1 MSPQHTFFNSTIF
14 TTKNNELAILGNTLD
29 DVREK
34 FINFI
39 TVYEQYGLK
48 GENGAFS
55 YLFGKKTKNAISHE
69 LLSDFERFQ
78 ELFNNSAKSAEVC
91 AEELGDVDS
100 RIVNYAKTCK
110 NGELTTKGFT
120 SSLGEM
126 TLGAKAAT
134 VVTKALAVAGN
145 MLLIW
150 GISKV
155 FEIAVSSINNYIHR
169 VEKAREKLEETISE
183 IESVESEIA
192 QVNKQIDELLSQDAL
207 TITDENDLKR
217 LQLENKELEARLKL
231 LTAQKEAETKD
242 LNEKIEKDYKRDFTG
257 RTQVVWEG
265 TGEYATNV
273 YGQEY
278 EIQKQVEYNRET
290 YFYDCVE
297 QLKAYAAL
305 ERELTEQEKNDFEE
319 KKQYIIDEGTELA
332 NLTEAYVPVTIAE
345 QEMADKWNEMIT
357 SAADVAN
364 MYPGTAMDIVN
375 HLNDKFAKI
384 SYIQNEHTSGMKAV
398 QSLSKNTPARYDKE
412 IQNWINSLNNEE
424 QKIML
429 SCELDNAS
437 LEELKQY
444 LGEQINKFEDIINIT
459 DIFSLKGAEDKA
471 TALSKLSDQLSSVE
485 DLHIS
490 IEIGVYLAVYSYLCV
505 YLMHTFFRKEVVKM
519 I

>member
-1 MSPQHTFFNSTIF
+1 MYYRFPRSTLCNSPQFTQIYNSTIF
-14 TTKNNELAILGNTLD
+14 KTFNNDIDKISAKWGILGRSFNEIGTAISTKISTINKNFQITDDLIGSIKNSGDSIWKRLYPSKESIKFQLIDIDTLYPNKTDSQFSSLLTNLIGIDEQVKLGTGNWQDYFNGLGEGEKWQIEFVQNTDLQKASLD
-29 DVREK
+29 DV
-34 FINFI
+34 
-39 TVYEQYGLK
+39 
-48 GENGAFS
+48 
-55 YLFGKKTKNAISHE
+55 KKAY
-69 LLSDFERFQ
+69 
-78 ELFNNSAKSAEVC
+78 NSAREA
-91 AEELGDVDS
+91 AIAHNAALQQQ
-100 RIVNYAKTCK
+100 
-110 NGELTTKGFT
+110 
-120 SSLGEM
+120 

-145 MLLIW
+145 MLLMW

-278 EIQKQVEYNRET
+278 EIQKQVEHNRET

-384 SYIQNEHTSGMKAV
+384 SYIQNEHTSGMKTV

-412 IQNWINSLNNEE
+412 IQNWINSLNNKE
-424 QKIML
+424 QKIIAN
-429 SCELDNAS
+429 CFN
-437 LEELKQY
+437 
-444 LGEQINKFEDIINIT
+444 F
-459 DIFSLKGAEDKA
+459 
-471 TALSKLSDQLSSVE
+471 
-485 DLHIS
+485 
-490 IEIGVYLAVYSYLCV
+490 
-505 YLMHTFFRKEVVKM
+505 
-519 I
+519 